1 MDVQVRK
8 YKNFRY
14 TVGRDCT
21 SNIMSFRTNVI
32 YLALLDGASAVSP
45 TRRVTSNSLQEEMKI
60 ILAGTRYVHVT
71 TTDNWKNIDND
82 SQVKRKKGKVNALGS
97 GFYTYPG
104 NVMDNADGARLA
116 TLLQWTY
123 FDAEDKNEMFQQLQ
137 IVRIVT
143 VSPKYNT
150 RAWQPKILPGAN
162 KITDI
167 ETKMSSHKTLN
178 FLAIIAPQAKYGEVT
193 ETVWLKAMVVNPDV
207 VAKGETFPTAV
218 QVNAGIWLEE
228 KDGGPMD
235 WLVTENVR
243 QLTQGEMKV
252 YTDHVF
258 GKVKSEGETKKL

>member
-14 TVGRDCT
+14 IVGRDCT

-82 SQVKRKKGKVNALGS
+82 SQVKRKKGRVNALGS

-116 TLLQWTY
+116 TLLQWTN
-123 FDAEDKNEMFQQLQ
+123 FDADDENQMRQQLQ

-143 VSPKYNT
+143 VSPMYNT
-150 RAWQPKILPGAN
+150 RAWEPNILPQ
-162 KITDI
+162 KDEITAI
-167 ETKMSSHKTLN
+167 EKEMSKDKTLN
-178 FLAIIAPQAKYGEVT
+178 FLAIIAPDTSGLGK
-193 ETVWLKAMVVNPDV
+193 ETAWLKAIVVNPDV
-207 VAKGETFPTAV
+207 VPEGETFPTAV
-218 QVNAGIWLEE
+218 QVNARIKLEE
-228 KDGGPMD
+228 DGLPMD
-235 WLVTENVR
+235 WLVTDNVR
-243 QLTQGEMKV
+243 QLTPGEIEL
-252 YTDHVF
+252 YIEYAF
-258 GKVKSEGETKKL
+258 GKQVFPNLSK